1 MSVVEHRKLV
11 RDRVPQQIRS
21 RGDEPIT
28 RTLSD
33 AEFTSALLT
42 KLVEEAQELQVAA
55 ETERLPELA
64 DVWEVLTT
72 LMASLGFSQDEVA
85 LAAQFTRTVRGGFSE
100 KTWLEATRTLSTEGV
115 AAPSDEV
122 APQLVG

>member
-21 RGDEPIT
+21 RGDEPTT

-33 AEFTSALLT
+33 AEFTSALLA

-72 LMASLGFSQDEVA
+72 LVASLGFTQDDVA

-100 KTWLEATRTLSTEGV
+100 KTWLESTTTIDTDGV
-115 AAPSDEV
+115 AAPSGV
-122 APQLVG
+122 AAPQLVG